1 MLQECHIC
9 CFEFTIVL
17 LFSFVVLLLIF
28 NKFLFFYTERKT
40 SQFHTENT
48 QGNHVPSDQVNPPET
63 GVLINNG
70 DEGHPGYFLHVSE
83 HDLKKLQRR
92 EDKRE
97 KKARKD
103 EDKRSKRNHGNQKG
117 M

>member
-1 MLQECHIC
+1 M
-9 CFEFTIVL
+9 IVL
-17 LFSFVVLLLIF
+17 LGFLLLFFLLIF
-28 NKFLFFYTERKT
+28 NKFLFFDTERET
-40 SQFHTENT
+40 SQFQTENT
-48 QGNHVPSDQVNPPET
+48 QDTHVPSDQVNPPET